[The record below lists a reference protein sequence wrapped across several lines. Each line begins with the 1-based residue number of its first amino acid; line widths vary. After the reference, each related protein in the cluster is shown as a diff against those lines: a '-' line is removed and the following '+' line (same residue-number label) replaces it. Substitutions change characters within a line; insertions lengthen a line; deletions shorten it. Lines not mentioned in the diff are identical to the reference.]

1 MAEREK
7 LVAKIKRDRKL
18 QAFKNRVATQTTKLN
33 KAQELADN
41 ELNADYIERHEKWLT
56 NNELQV
62 EITDPDELDEE
73 RRIQQMLR
81 RERERVQKEKE
92 DEEARLLS
100 EKLARKDM
108 TLIDYYQKRIL
119 TKTYREKQNS
129 TFDDQNTNKAQRAGK
144 DMPFRPKPL

>member
-119 TKTYREKQNS
+119 TKTFREK
-129 TFDDQNTNKAQRAGK
+129 
-144 DMPFRPKPL
+144 